1 MPGKY
6 LRGAFVQFMP
16 TFLIP
21 LPNVIIF
28 QFNPET
34 MTHTWEPA
42 APGVTGTGQKPNPLA
57 VQALPKESFSFNL
70 AMDASDTIAD
80 ANLNPIAFAAAGL
93 AEGTGLH
100 SRLSALEMMLYPS
113 GSFNVSQLLG
123 TASAAVAN
131 SLLDPSGTKKKANVP
146 QLVMPTVLFVWGP
159 FRIVP
164 VRVKS
169 LTITEKLYDNLLLN
183 PTHAEAQVGLE
194 VLTPDE
200 VNALQDSL
208 KKVAVVAYNYSL
220 AFRQA
225 MAVAN
230 LANAA
235 DSIIGMLPI
244 G

>member
-1 MPGKY
+1 
-6 LRGAFVQFMP
+6 
-16 TFLIP
+16 
-21 LPNVIIF
+21 
-28 QFNPET
+28 
-34 MTHTWEPA
+34 
-42 APGVTGTGQKPNPLA
+42 
-57 VQALPKESFSFNL
+57 
-70 AMDASDTIAD
+70 
-80 ANLNPIAFAAAGL
+80 
-93 AEGTGLH
+93 
-100 SRLSALEMMLYPS
+100 MMLYPS
-113 GSFNVSQLLG
+113 GSFNASSLLG
-123 TASAAVAN
+123 TASAAVAS
-131 SLLDPSGTKKKANVP
+131 SLLGGSSKKKTNVP

-169 LTITEKLYDNLLLN
+169 LTITEKLYDSLLLN

>member
-42 APGVTGTGQKPNPLA
+42 ASGVTGAGQKPNPLA

-70 AMDASDTIAD
+70 AMDASDTVAD
-80 ANLNPIAFAAAGL
+80 ANLNPVALAAAGL

-113 GSFNVSQLLG
+113 GSFNASSLLG
-123 TASAAVAN
+123 TASAAVAS
-131 SLLDPSGTKKKANVP
+131 SLLGGSSKKKTNVP

-164 VRVKS
+164 VRVKT
-169 LTITEKLYDNLLLN
+169 LTITEKLYDSLLLN

>member
-34 MTHTWEPA
+34 MTHSWEPA
-42 APGVTGTGQKPNPLA
+42 APGATGTGQKANPLA

-80 ANLNPIAFAAAGL
+80 ANLNPVAFAAAGL

-113 GSFNVSQLLG
+113 GSFNASSLLG
-123 TASAAVAN
+123 TASAAVAS
-131 SLLDPSGTKKKANVP
+131 SLLGGSSKKKTNVP

-169 LTITEKLYDNLLLN
+169 LTITEKLYDSLLLN

>member
-6 LRGAFVQFMP
+6 LRGAFVQMMP
-16 TFLIP
+16 TYLIP
-21 LPNVIIF
+21 LPNVILF

-42 APGVTGTGQKPNPLA
+42 APGTTGAGQKPNPLA
-57 VQALPKESFSFNL
+57 VQALPKESFSFTL

-80 ANLNPIAFAAAGL
+80 ANLNPPAAAAAGL
-93 AEGTGLH
+93 AEATGLY
-100 SRLSALEMMLYPS
+100 SRLSALEMMLYPT
-113 GSFNVSQLLG
+113 GSFDSAGLLG
-123 TASAAVAN
+123 TVSAAAS
-131 SLLDPSGTKKKANVP
+131 SLLDGTGKPKKTKVP

-159 FRIVP
+159 YRIVP

-169 LTITEKLYDNLLLN
+169 LSITEKLYDPLFLN
-183 PTHAEAQVGLE
+183 PTHAEAQIGLE

-200 VNALQDSL
+200 VNSLNDVL

-225 MAVAN
+225 MALAN
-230 LANAA
+230 LTNGV

>member
-34 MTHTWEPA
+34 MTHSWEPA
-42 APGVTGTGQKPNPLA
+42 APSATGTGQKPNPLA

-80 ANLNPIAFAAAGL
+80 ANLNPVALAAAGL

-113 GSFNVSQLLG
+113 GSFNASSLLG
-123 TASAAVAN
+123 TASAAVAS
-131 SLLDPSGTKKKANVP
+131 SLLGGASKKKTNVP

-164 VRVKS
+164 VRVKT
-169 LTITEKLYDNLLLN
+169 LTITEKLYDALLLN

>member
-1 MPGKY
+1 
-6 LRGAFVQFMP
+6 MP

-34 MTHTWEPA
+34 MTHSWEPA
-42 APGVTGTGQKPNPLA
+42 APGATGTGQKPNPLA

-80 ANLNPIAFAAAGL
+80 ANLNPVAFAAAGL

-113 GSFNVSQLLG
+113 GSFNASSLLG
-123 TASAAVAN
+123 TASAAVAS
-131 SLLDPSGTKKKANVP
+131 SLLGGSSKKKTNVP

-169 LTITEKLYDNLLLN
+169 LTITEKLYDSLLLN

>member
-42 APGVTGTGQKPNPLA
+42 ASGVTGAGQKPNPLA

-70 AMDASDTIAD
+70 AMDASDTVAD
-80 ANLNPIAFAAAGL
+80 ANLNPVALAAAGL

-113 GSFNVSQLLG
+113 GSFNASSLLG
-123 TASAAVAN
+123 TASAAVAS
-131 SLLDPSGTKKKANVP
+131 SLLGGSSKKKTNVP

-169 LTITEKLYDNLLLN
+169 LTITEKLYDSLLLN

-208 KKVAVVAYNYSL
+208 KKVAVVAYN
-220 AFRQA
+220 
-225 MAVAN
+225 
-230 LANAA
+230 
-235 DSIIGMLPI
+235 
-244 G
+244 

>member
-34 MTHTWEPA
+34 MTHSWEPA
-42 APGVTGTGQKPNPLA
+42 APGATGTGQKPNPLA

-80 ANLNPIAFAAAGL
+80 ANLNAVAFAAAGL

-113 GSFNVSQLLG
+113 GSFNASSLLG
-123 TASAAVAN
+123 TASAAVAS
-131 SLLDPSGTKKKANVP
+131 SLLGGSSKKKTNVP

-169 LTITEKLYDNLLLN
+169 LTITEKLYDSLLLN